1 MNNFNLEY
9 SLYEGFENNE
19 ASSTTSTTGDS
30 STTDAPATTS
40 DTAAD
45 TTTDTTVDTTADTT
59 ADTTTDTTADTTADN
74 AADTTTDNAAD
85 LSTEATNIDTSIDTT
100 TPDDD
105 TGEVNGSLNIILQY
119 ESLYVIFWIV
129 AIYFIIYS
137 FLAFFFKP
145 DSLGYVY
152 NVIIL
157 VSILVIVLIYKFF
170 ESNSDTKNDLHANVN
185 QFLSFFDEKYNALYT
200 FIGLVL
206 IYTTTYALKIPTDVD
221 NKPTIITGLETL
233 LWILFIL
240 ILFVQGFKEYMD
252 ISLTK
257 ELKKFLEIGEIKDEE
272 EEKAKQEEN
281 EKLGTVPEVDSAI
294 ENEPGVATTN
304 PDPTNT
310 VDVEL
315 EDVDLK
321 EVFNIGGN
329 HYTYSDADAICKAY
343 GAELADYEQIEGA
356 YGRGGEW
363 CNYGWSKDQMALF
376 PTQKTTWDKLQDN
389 VKTKNNC
396 GRPGVN
402 GGVMSNP
409 ALRFGVNCYGIKP
422 DKRDFDYG
430 PVTHANIKSQEDLAM
445 DAKVN
450 FWKTQKDKLKLNHY
464 DSTRWSRY

>member
-1 MNNFNLEY
+1 MMNNFNLEY
-9 SLYEGFENNE
+9 SLYEAFENNE

-30 STTDAPATTS
+30 SGTEPATT
-40 DTAAD
+40 DTAA
-45 TTTDTTVDTTADTT
+45 TTTESTTETTADTT
-59 ADTTTDTTADTTADN
+59 STTDTAAATTGETTDTTDTAAATTGETTDTTAPVV
-74 AADTTTDNAAD
+74 
-85 LSTEATNIDTSIDTT
+85 DTSIDTT
-100 TPDDD
+100 TPDEGDE
-105 TGEVNGSLNIILQY
+105 EVSETLNIILKY

-157 VSILVIVLIYKFF
+157 VSILVIILLYKFF
-170 ESNSDTKNDLHANVN
+170 ESNSDTKNDLYANVD

-200 FIGLVL
+200 FMALVL
-206 IYTTTYALKIPTDVD
+206 VYITTWALKIPSDVD
-221 NKPTIITGLETL
+221 NKPTIVTGLETL

-257 ELKKFLEIGEIKDEE
+257 ELKKFLEIGEIVDEE
-272 EEKAKQEEN
+272 EEKEQAEANAEI
-281 EKLGTVPEVDSAI
+281 GTVPEVDPAI
-294 ENEPGVATTN
+294 ENEPGVTTTN

-310 VDVEL
+310 VDVTQVDL
-315 EDVDLK
+315 DLK

-329 HYTYSDADAICKAY
+329 HYTYNDAQAICKAY

-356 YGRGGEW
+356 YNRGAEW

-376 PTQKTTWDKLQDN
+376 PTQKSTWDKLQDN
-389 VKTKNNC
+389 DSTKNNC
-396 GRPGVN
+396 GRPGIN

-409 ALRFGVNCYGIKP
+409 ALRFGVNCYGVKP
-422 DKRDFDYG
+422 DKRDIDYG
-430 PVTHANIKSQEDLAM
+430 PVTHVNVKSKEDLAM
-445 DAKVN
+445 DAKVE
-450 FWKTQKDKLKLNHY
+450 FWKSQKDKLRLNHY
-464 DSTRWSRY
+464 DATRWSRY